1 VNLLSRQNT
10 RETAQAIKGM
20 SLKKA
25 KKFLGDVLE
34 HKQTVAF
41 RRFAGGVGRH
51 AQASVPAFCRLP
63 SVPRSRQGRTDW
75 RRAGEGG
82 RRNAVPLAR

>member
-1 VNLLSRQNT
+1 MCGRLERIVLQNT

-20 SLKKA
+20 KLKKA
-25 KKFLGDVLE
+25 KKFLADVLD

-51 AQASVPAFCRLP
+51 AQASVATFRRCLFCGNFGPEGSSRWAEP
-63 SVPRSRQGRTDW
+63 S
-75 RRAGEGG
+75 AGCAG
-82 RRNAVPLAR
+82 